1 MAVMVKLCKVV
12 QLSAVTVV
20 QNEQKIQHTHETSRK
35 VKIMRP
41 AVTAVTVAAVRAKQ
55 MQLQARPLRPFRLW
69 VSDFDSVE
77 KGSKGS
83 KTTGY
88 KVARPKHPKG
98 GLLNCKHRNL
108 FYQQISQGF
117 SDVDVLYARPFRIAG
132 LVLQGGAQHLQL
144 IVSLLGKALDIVRPG
159 FHQGFHHVSPRVTM
173 FHHPTFRTWSSYR
186 LHITFIL
193 QFHHFS
199 PLFTTFHLRYVEIC
213 QVPRGALIGVVGATG
228 AGKSSLLQ
236 AILGAARRELFSSK
250 VLTHYDWCCE
260 MCINHHKPI
269 SIYNMLH
276 N

>member
-1 MAVMVKLCKVV
+1 MAIFNSYVECPEGMNCMWR
-12 QLSAVTVV
+12 
-20 QNEQKIQHTHETSRK
+20 ERHETSRK

-55 MQLQARPLRPFRLW
+55 MQHQARPLRPFRLW

-117 SDVDVLYARPFRIAG
+117 SDVDVLYARPFRITG

-173 FHHPTFRTWSSYR
+173 FHHPTCRTWSSYR

-199 PLFTTFHLRYVEIC
+199 PLFTWDMLRSARC
-213 QVPRGALIGVVGATG
+213 QEVLW
-228 AGKSSLLQ
+228 SESLEQ
-236 AILGAARRELFSSK
+236 QVLGRAPSYKRF
-250 VLTHYDWCCE
+250 
-260 MCINHHKPI
+260 
-269 SIYNMLH
+269 
-276 N
+276 